1 MPSITQTLVLNTDLR
16 KVVSI
21 PIAVTS
27 SLKTGVIG
35 YSKNAKINTI
45 GDADYKALGVVAEL
59 LPINPADTK
68 DLLVSRLKENEA
80 WNCSIKSDYAW
91 GLVADRLGSM
101 DLLFVLDSVDA
112 QVDGWKELAVQ
123 EIIDEL
129 ELDIGHLTTEQQ
141 AEIVDHLLFESELA
155 SVDVMDNDDGSKN
168 YIILGELSEI
178 EVDEVLPSLLEKYE
192 EN

>member
-21 PIAVTS
+21 PITVTS
-27 SLKTGVIG
+27 SLKAGVIG
-35 YSKNAKINTI
+35 YSKNAKMNTI
-45 GDADYKALGVVAEL
+45 GDADYQALGVVVEL
-59 LPINPADTK
+59 LPINPKDTK
-68 DLLVSRLKENEA
+68 DLLVSHLKENEA

-91 GLVADRLGSM
+91 GLVADRLSSM
-101 DLLFVLDSVDA
+101 DLLFVLGSVDA
-112 QVDGWKELAVQ
+112 QVDGWQELTVQ
-123 EIIDEL
+123 EIINEL
-129 ELDIGHLTTEQQ
+129 ELDVGHLTTEQQ

-178 EVDEVLPSLLEKYE
+178 EVDEVLPPLLEKYE

>member
-1 MPSITQTLVLNTDLR
+1 MSSITQTLMLNTDT
-16 KVVSI
+16 KKIVNI
-21 PIAVTS
+21 PIAVTA
-27 SLKTGVIG
+27 SLKTGIVG
-35 YSKNAKINTI
+35 YSDIAKINTI
-45 GDADYKALGVVAEL
+45 SNADYQALGTVVEL
-59 LPINPADTK
+59 LPIDHEDTE
-68 DLLVSRLKENEA
+68 DFLVERLKDNNA
-80 WNCSIKSDYAW
+80 WNCEIKSDYAW
-91 GLVADRLGSM
+91 HLVASRLSST
-101 DLLFVLDSVDA
+101 DLLFVLESIDA
-112 QVDGWKELAVQ
+112 QVDGWQELTVQ

>member
-1 MPSITQTLVLNTDLR
+1 MSSITQTLMLNTDT
-16 KVVSI
+16 KKIVNI
-21 PIAVTS
+21 PIAVTA
-27 SLKTGVIG
+27 SLKAGVVG
-35 YSKNAKINTI
+35 YSDIAKINTI
-45 GDADYKALGVVAEL
+45 SNADYQALGTVVEL
-59 LPINPADTK
+59 LPIDHEDTE
-68 DLLVSRLKENEA
+68 DFLVERLKDNNA
-80 WNCSIKSDYAW
+80 WNCEIKSDYAW
-91 GLVADRLGSM
+91 HLVASRLSST
-101 DLLFVLDSVDA
+101 DLLFVLESIDA

>member
-1 MPSITQTLVLNTDLR
+1 MSSITQTLMLNTDI
-16 KVVSI
+16 KKIVKI
-21 PIAVTS
+21 PVAVTA
-27 SLKTGVIG
+27 SLKAGIVG
-35 YSKNAKINTI
+35 YSDIAKINTI
-45 GDADYKALGVVAEL
+45 SDADYQALGTVVEL
-59 LPINPADTK
+59 LPIDDEDTK

-112 QVDGWKELAVQ
+112 QVDGWKELVVQ

-129 ELDIGHLTTEQQ
+129 GLDIGHLTTEQQ

>member
-1 MPSITQTLVLNTDLR
+1 MSSITQTLMLNTDT
-16 KVVSI
+16 KKIVNI
-21 PIAVTS
+21 PIAVTA
-27 SLKTGVIG
+27 SLKAGIVG
-35 YSKNAKINTI
+35 YSDIAKINTI
-45 GDADYKALGVVAEL
+45 SNADYQALGTVVEL
-59 LPINPADTK
+59 LPIDHEDTE
-68 DLLVSRLKENEA
+68 DFLVERLKDNNA
-80 WNCSIKSDYAW
+80 WNCEIKSDYAW

>member
-1 MPSITQTLVLNTDLR
+1 MSSITQTLILNTDLR

-45 GDADYKALGVVAEL
+45 GDANYKALGVVVEL
-59 LPINPADTK
+59 LPINPTDTK